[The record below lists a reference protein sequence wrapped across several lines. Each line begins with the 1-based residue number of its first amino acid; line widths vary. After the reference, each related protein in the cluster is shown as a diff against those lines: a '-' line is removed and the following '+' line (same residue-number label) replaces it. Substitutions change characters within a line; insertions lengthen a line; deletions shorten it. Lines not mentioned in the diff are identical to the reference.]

1 MNEVIEEKLQ
11 LLPERPGVYLM
22 KDKAGVIIYVGKAVI
37 LKNRVRQY
45 FQNNHQHA
53 PKVRAMV
60 ERIEDFEII
69 ITGSEVEAL
78 ILECNLIKKY
88 RPKYNISLKDDKMYP
103 YLKVT
108 VQEKYPRVFI
118 TRKVLEDG
126 ARYFGPYTDATALH
140 GCLRH
145 LKKMFHF
152 RICRPL
158 KKGQSCMD
166 YDIKGCQAP

>member
-108 VQEKYPRVFI
+108 VQENILEFLLPARCWRMEPDILDLIQMPRPCI
-118 TRKVLEDG
+118 
-126 ARYFGPYTDATALH
+126 DAC
-140 GCLRH
+140 G
-145 LKKMFHF
+145 F
-152 RICRPL
+152 
-158 KKGQSCMD
+158 
-166 YDIKGCQAP
+166 

>member
-108 VQEKYPRVFI
+108 VQEKYPRVFFFFF
-118 TRKVLEDG
+118 VLEDG
-126 ARYFGPYTDATALH
+126 DR
-140 GCLRH
+140 
-145 LKKMFHF
+145 
-152 RICRPL
+152 
-158 KKGQSCMD
+158 
-166 YDIKGCQAP
+166 

>member
-88 RPKYNISLKDDKMYP
+88 RPKYNISLKDD
-103 YLKVT
+103 
-108 VQEKYPRVFI
+108 I
-118 TRKVLEDG
+118 
-126 ARYFGPYTDATALH
+126 
-140 GCLRH
+140 
-145 LKKMFHF
+145 
-152 RICRPL
+152 
-158 KKGQSCMD
+158 S
-166 YDIKGCQAP
+166 